1 MWNPIALCKFDQW
14 SDQRQPSISFAIVIF
29 NLIVQTYV
37 ILQPNLLSNKYL
49 PSRGMLWSMEQRGP
63 QKVYLS
69 VQNFIF
75 RFSTQYLFPFSFQM
89 IFITE
94 MAGALWIFQ
103 LANKCN
109 RYLAINVKHFSHWT
123 AHKTHWLAQNPWSS
137 FFLPKEKLLLCYEV
151 KISEDNVKIFTWSWE
166 SFTENESCPRILPF
180 YIFRFG
186 VHFQN
191 FI

>member
-1 MWNPIALCKFDQW
+1 
-14 SDQRQPSISFAIVIF
+14 
-29 NLIVQTYV
+29 
-37 ILQPNLLSNKYL
+37 
-49 PSRGMLWSMEQRGP
+49 
-63 QKVYLS
+63 
-69 VQNFIF
+69 
-75 RFSTQYLFPFSFQM
+75 M

-151 KISEDNVKIFTWSWE
+151 KISEDNVEIFTWSRE
-166 SFTENESCPRILPF
+166 SFTENESWPTNPTLSFFSFWGSFSKFFMQLASCSLPS
-180 YIFRFG
+180 IIQCLELR
-186 VHFQN
+186 VSQHQS
-191 FI
+191 IQWLS